1 MRHRNK
7 WVPAGPREEQ
17 GDVMGAKPKLAESS
31 VQAPEISLTARGCDS
46 ESTADD
52 IVAPS
57 AQQEILGDSGR
68 RSSQGD
74 WLDYSY
80 SSVTANKIAWKKR
93 LVERIESDP
102 KLKNSQ
108 MFAFPR
114 T

>member
-1 MRHRNK
+1 MK
-7 WVPAGPREEQ
+7 QQ
-17 GDVMGAKPKLAESS
+17 GDAMGAKPKLAKSS
-31 VQAPEISLTARGCDS
+31 VQAPEISPTARGCDS
-46 ESTADD
+46 ESTAHT
-52 IVAPS
+52 VAAPS

-68 RSSQGD
+68 RSGQGD

-80 SSVTANKIAWKKR
+80 SNVTANKIAWKRR